1 MTDAQSTR
9 TIQDSIDTIANW
21 AVRGTIRQFYNEM
34 QARLIDDPDYHAE
47 LQGNTVVFVHETK
60 QGGFLGIGGRKV
72 SETALE
78 VHKDEEGEVTIPS
91 EPMDEEFVQK
101 LALTLEREKH

>member
-1 MTDAQSTR
+1 
-9 TIQDSIDTIANW
+9 
-21 AVRGTIRQFYNEM
+21 
-34 QARLIDDPDYHAE
+34 
-47 LQGNTVVFVHETK
+47 
-60 QGGFLGIGGRKV
+60 LGIGGRKV

-78 VHKDEEGEVTIPS
+78 VHKDEDGEVTIPS